1 MAAGTGLVG
10 KSNIQLDIKYRNT
23 LDLSFPSSNLII
35 NTGINWAYGT
45 GENQCNVIC
54 HDSRSISNTGET
66 LDLSTGAWTAGTAK
80 DIFGNVLTMTF
91 LKLLYLKNTHA
102 TEVLEVFGNT
112 SNDLGIMESTAD
124 AMLIQPGGSFLWQC
138 PTADGI
144 ECTGD
149 KNLFIAAVTT
159 LVTYDIVLMGLD

>member
-10 KSNIQLDIKYRNT
+10 KSNIQLDIKYKNA
-23 LDLSFPSSNLII
+23 LDLSLPSSNLII
-35 NTGINWAYGT
+35 NTGINWAYGI
-45 GENQCNVIC
+45 GENQCNVLH
-54 HDSRSISNTGET
+54 HDSRSIDATGET

-102 TEVLEVFGNT
+102 TLILEVFGNT

-124 AMLIQPGGSFLWQC
+124 ALLIQPGGSFLWQC
-138 PTADGI
+138 PTAAGI
-144 ECTGD
+144 ECTAD
-149 KNLFIAAVTT
+149 KNLFIASVAGTI
-159 LVTYDIVLMGLD
+159 TYDIVLMGLD